1 MLNRRGSGVLLH
13 ITSLP
18 SAYGIGDLGPQAY
31 RFADFL
37 AGSGLSYWQVLPINS
52 VDPGTCSPY
61 NASSTFA
68 GNTLLISPEF
78 MCRDGL
84 LSEGDLPVP
93 NFPERR
99 VEYLKVNSYK
109 QKLFHRAYRRF
120 KENKNQSEYEIFC
133 KENSDW
139 LEDFALF
146 EVLKEHLEEG
156 DWAKW
161 PIEIRDRD
169 PGVLQ
174 TLKDKLQDKA
184 EMGKFLQYVF
194 FKQWLELKGY
204 CNKKGIEVV
213 GDVPIYVDY
222 RSADVWTNPEIF
234 KLDGNKLPAVISGV
248 PPDYFSSTGQRWGN
262 PVYRWDVLKKSGYTW
277 WVKRIGHNLKLFNL
291 VRIDHFRGFVA
302 YWEIPAG
309 EETAVN
315 GRWVGVDAVDFF
327 DTLLRHFPSLPVIAE
342 DLGVITPDVREVVA
356 RYNFPGM
363 KLLIFAF
370 GEDLPTNPYT
380 PHNHVKNCIV
390 YTGTHD
396 NNTIRGWFK
405 DEASAD
411 DRKRLFRYL
420 GREVSEKDVHW
431 EFVRLAMMS
440 VANTVILPMQDILG
454 LGGEA
459 RMNLPATTKGNWKW
473 RLREKELTSN
483 LSDKLLEM
491 TRIYGRA

>member
-1 MLNRRGSGVLLH
+1 M
-13 ITSLP
+13 
-18 SAYGIGDLGPQAY
+18 
-31 RFADFL
+31 
-37 AGSGLSYWQVLPINS
+37 
-52 VDPGTCSPY
+52 
-61 NASSTFA
+61 
-68 GNTLLISPEF
+68 
-78 MCRDGL
+78 
-84 LSEGDLPVP
+84 
-93 NFPERR
+93 
-99 VEYLKVNSYK
+99 
-109 QKLFHRAYRRF
+109 
-120 KENKNQSEYEIFC
+120 
-133 KENSDW
+133 
-139 LEDFALF
+139 
-146 EVLKEHLEEG
+146 
-156 DWAKW
+156 
-161 PIEIRDRD
+161 
-169 PGVLQ
+169 
-174 TLKDKLQDKA
+174 
-184 EMGKFLQYVF
+184 
-194 FKQWLELKGY
+194 
-204 CNKKGIEVV
+204 
-213 GDVPIYVDY
+213 
-222 RSADVWTNPEIF
+222 WTNPEIF
-234 KLDGNKLPAVISGV
+234 KLDGNKLPTVVSGV
-248 PPDYFSSTGQRWGN
+248 PPDYFSTTGQRWGN
-262 PVYRWDVLKKSGYTW
+262 PVYRWDVLKKSGYKW

-411 DRKRLFRYL
+411 DKKRLFQYL

-440 VANTVILPMQDILG
+440 VANTVILSAQDILG

-473 RLREKELTSN
+473 RLREKELTSS

-491 TRIYGRA
+491 TRIYGRV